1 MAELNG
7 ADINKA
13 KSAANAVSDTVKHI
27 TFAAPAMF
35 LLLVPANLY

>member
-13 KSAANAVSDTVKHI
+13 KSVANGSSDTVKHI
-27 TFAAPAMF
+27 TFAAPAYVYYQ
-35 LLLVPANLY
+35 LKNL